1 MPRADAGAG
10 TEANP
15 LVGSEVNPFARGLR
29 SLSPPASL
37 LAARRLGSLPLSA
50 TES

>member
-29 SLSPPASL
+29 SLSPASL
-37 LAARRLGSLPLSA
+37 LARRLGSLPLSA
-50 TES
+50 NES